1 MGILALCVSEDSVD
15 GGETVNIG
23 LIGKLGSGKTTA
35 AKHIAA
41 EYGYNR
47 YSLAAPMRE
56 IVRIVYPHM
65 DKKDPRYRQLMQKLG
80 TDWFRS
86 YDEDVWV
93 NVLLFRTSLET
104 HPVVVDDVRFV
115 NEARTLLEKGWLLIY
130 IDASDEV
137 RKQRCIERDGHWD
150 ESVLNHSS
158 ETQIEEAA
166 QYAQYSID
174 GDLELDEFLEELD
187 EIVQRHKCAFDE
199 WEG

>member
-1 MGILALCVSEDSVD
+1 MGK
-15 GGETVNIG
+15 TPNIG

-35 AKHIAA
+35 AKHIAT
-41 EYGYNR
+41 EYCYKR

-130 IDASDEV
+130 IDTSDEV
-137 RKQRCIERDGHWD
+137 RKQRCVERDGHWV
-150 ESVLNHSS
+150 ESVLYHPS
-158 ETQIEEAA
+158 ETQVEEAA